1 MVEWTQRPHRPL
13 DQQLSYETEWDMV
26 NAVSFKR
33 KVHTNGEGK
42 AFLCTSLRPDMNV
55 NTSWQQFDSY
65 NEVHCITL
73 NADFYYVVAR
83 TCMS

>member
-26 NAVSFKR
+26 NTVSFKK

-42 AFLCTSLRPDMNV
+42 AFPRTSRSD
-55 NTSWQQFDSY
+55 TSCQ
-65 NEVHCITL
+65 HCICTVKL
-73 NADFYYVVAR
+73 HKHRSLTDRGSGSGLVR
-83 TCMS
+83 R